1 VGFMPSEGLDR
12 VRNIRGFMA
21 PEGLDRVVNLN
32 SECLFHVFSDF

>member
-1 VGFMPSEGLDR
+1 MHSEGLDR